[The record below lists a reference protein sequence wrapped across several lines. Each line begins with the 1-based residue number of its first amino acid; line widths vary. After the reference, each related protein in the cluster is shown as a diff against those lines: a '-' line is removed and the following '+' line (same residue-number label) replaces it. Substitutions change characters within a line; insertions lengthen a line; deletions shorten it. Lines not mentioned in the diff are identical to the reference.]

1 MSNRHGVTVADDEV
15 LADMISRA
23 ERRLIVVAPGLSLSV
38 AEDLA
43 DRWMLLGR
51 ESVSVTLDVDPE
63 VCRLGYGQIDA
74 VRLLQNTATR
84 LGTTLNTHAGVRIGV
99 VIADDETLIYAPTPL
114 NVEAGPLG
122 GAGILKPNAIRV
134 GSPPAELQRDLGAGP
149 DGCRAQIVGLDPVSR
164 HTLDA
169 VEADLR
175 RLPPQAVDIS
185 RMLRVYSARIEF
197 VELRL
202 LGCAVARKTIHIPP
216 DLVGMADAG
225 TAKLLE
231 SKFRLID
238 EADAGVWGTEL
249 TRIRDFIV
257 ARFLV
262 HLPTYGYLLR
272 VADKPMFELAVQTLR
287 KMLRRARQRK
297 VGQLQAAMD
306 RRLGVL
312 RAALLRAVQASPPK
326 RWGAITDQ
334 KDVAKRLTDEL
345 RTLAGSADEMVSSA
359 RVVLRYKGVTYET
372 LTDAGFATLV
382 RERLPDLPV
391 LLDQEDAAP
400 ARCVL

>member
-15 LADMISRA
+15 LAGMIARA

-43 DRWMLLGR
+43 DSWMLMGR

-63 VCRLGYGQIDA
+63 VCRLGYGEIQA

-114 NVEAGPLG
+114 NVEAGPLSR
-122 GAGILKPNAIRV
+122 AGTLKPNAIRV

-164 HTLDA
+164 HSLEA
-169 VEADLR
+169 VEEDLR
-175 RLPPQAVDIS
+175 RLPPQSVDIS

-216 DLVGMADAG
+216 DLVGMADAD

-257 ARFLV
+257 ERFLV
-262 HLPTYGYLLR
+262 HLPTYGYVLR
-272 VADKPMFELAVQTLR
+272 VADKPMFELAVQTLG

-297 VGQLQAAMD
+297 VGRLQAAMD
-306 RRLGVL
+306 RRLEVL
-312 RAALLRAVQASPPK
+312 RDALLQAVQASPPK
-326 RWGAITDQ
+326 RWAPVADQ
-334 KDVAKRLTDEL
+334 KAVAKRLTDEL
-345 RTLAGSADEMVSSA
+345 RTLAGSAEEMVSNA

-372 LTDAGFATLV
+372 LTDAGFAKLV
-382 RERLPDLPV
+382 REQLPDLPV
-391 LLDQEDAAP
+391 LLDQGDAAP
-400 ARCVL
+400 VRSAL